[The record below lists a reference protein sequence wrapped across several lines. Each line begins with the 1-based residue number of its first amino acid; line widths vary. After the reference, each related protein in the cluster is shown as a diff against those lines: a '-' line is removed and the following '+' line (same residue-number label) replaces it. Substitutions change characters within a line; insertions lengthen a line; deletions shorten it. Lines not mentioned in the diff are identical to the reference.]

1 MNNRYANHPNDSKK
15 YDTNQLR
22 EHYMVEEIFSDD
34 KVELTYSHVD
44 RIIFGGIKPVNES
57 LKLEAG
63 KSMGVDYFLERRE
76 MGVINVGGEGIVSID
91 GEEFALNNK
100 DGLYI
105 GKGNKD
111 IIFKSSNP
119 KNPAKFYINSV
130 PAHKEYKTVKI
141 EIEKA
146 NPVKMGDNSTLNK
159 RTIYQYVHP
168 NVCESCQLLMGLT
181 ILEPGSAWNTMP
193 CHTHERRM
201 EVYFYFDMEEDTR
214 VIHLMGE
221 PTETRHLIVKNEQ
234 AIISPSWSIH
244 SGVGTSNYT
253 FIWGMCGENQ
263 TFTDMDHISMD
274 TLRYITKEGDNMIA
288 EASLAKL
295 KDIKTIEV
303 ENINKSL
310 EFLNSELLTKA

>member
-34 KVELTYSHVD
+34 KVELTYSQVD

-274 TLRYITKEGDNMIA
+274 TLR
-288 EASLAKL
+288 
-295 KDIKTIEV
+295 
-303 ENINKSL
+303 
-310 EFLNSELLTKA
+310 

>member
-22 EHYMVEEIFSDD
+22 EHYMVEEIFNDD

-76 MGVINVGGEGIVSID
+76 IGVINVGGEGIVSID

-181 ILEPGSAWNTMP
+181 ILEPGSVWNTMP

-274 TLRYITKEGDNMIA
+274 TLR
-288 EASLAKL
+288 
-295 KDIKTIEV
+295 
-303 ENINKSL
+303 
-310 EFLNSELLTKA
+310 

>member
-1 MNNRYANHPNDSKK
+1 MNNRYANHPIDSKS
-15 YDTNQLR
+15 YDTKQLR
-22 EHYMVEEIFSDD
+22 EHYLVEEVFVDD
-34 KVELTYSHVD
+34 KIELTYSHVD

-214 VIHLMGE
+214 IIHLMGE

-263 TFTDMDHISMD
+263 TFTDMDHIPMEV
-274 TLRYITKEGDNMIA
+274 LR
-288 EASLAKL
+288 
-295 KDIKTIEV
+295 
-303 ENINKSL
+303 
-310 EFLNSELLTKA
+310 

>member
-1 MNNRYANHPNDSKK
+1 MNNRYANHPNDSKN

-22 EHYMVEEIFSDD
+22 EHYMVEEIFIDD
-34 KVELTYSHVD
+34 KIELTYSHVD

-91 GEEFALNNK
+91 GEEFTLNNK

-105 GKGNKD
+105 GKGNRD
-111 IIFKSSNP
+111 IIFSSLNSE
-119 KNPAKFYINSV
+119 NPAKFYINSV

-214 VIHLMGE
+214 IIHLMGE

-263 TFTDMDHISMD
+263 TFTDMDHIPMEV
-274 TLRYITKEGDNMIA
+274 LR
-288 EASLAKL
+288 
-295 KDIKTIEV
+295 
-303 ENINKSL
+303 
-310 EFLNSELLTKA
+310 

>member
-1 MNNRYANHPNDSKK
+1 MNNRYANHPIDSKS
-15 YDTNQLR
+15 YDTKQLR
-22 EHYMVEEIFSDD
+22 EHYLVEEVFIDD
-34 KVELTYSHVD
+34 KIELTYSHVD
-44 RIIFGGIKPVNES
+44 RIIFGGIKPVKES

-76 MGVINVGGEGIVSID
+76 MGVINIGGEGIVLID
-91 GEEFALNNK
+91 GEEFTLNNK

-111 IIFKSSNP
+111 IIFKSLNQS
-119 KNPAKFYINSV
+119 NPAKFYINSV

-141 EIEKA
+141 DIEKA

-201 EVYFYFDMEEDTR
+201 EVYFYFDMQEDTR

-263 TFTDMDHISMD
+263 TFDDMDHISMD
-274 TLRYITKEGDNMIA
+274 TLR
-288 EASLAKL
+288 
-295 KDIKTIEV
+295 
-303 ENINKSL
+303 
-310 EFLNSELLTKA
+310 

>member
-1 MNNRYANHPNDSKK
+1 MNNRYANHPSDSKK

-22 EHYMVEEIFSDD
+22 EHYMVEEIFIDD
-34 KVELTYSHVD
+34 KIELTYSHVD

-76 MGVINVGGEGIVSID
+76 MGVINVGGEGKVLID
-91 GEEFALNNK
+91 GEEFTLNNK

-105 GKGNKD
+105 GKGNRD
-111 IIFKSSNP
+111 IIFKSLNQE
-119 KNPAKFYINSV
+119 NPAKFYINSV

-214 VIHLMGE
+214 IIHLMGE

-263 TFTDMDHISMD
+263 TFTDMDHIPMEV
-274 TLRYITKEGDNMIA
+274 LR
-288 EASLAKL
+288 
-295 KDIKTIEV
+295 
-303 ENINKSL
+303 
-310 EFLNSELLTKA
+310 